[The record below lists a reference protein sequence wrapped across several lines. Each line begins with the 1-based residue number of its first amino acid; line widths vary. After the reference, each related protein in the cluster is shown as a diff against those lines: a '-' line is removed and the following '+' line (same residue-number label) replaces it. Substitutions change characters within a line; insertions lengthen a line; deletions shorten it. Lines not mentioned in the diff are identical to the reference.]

1 MMNILFSLLFMV
13 ESHPKRFIRP
23 ESGIAKHNCTLLPSI
38 IQTHR
43 KKKIALQMLS
53 FCLLCG
59 SFPLKSSPLLFWP
72 LEQQLISKRF
82 FPPKM
87 TFMIA
92 HIDRIPALLSEILLK
107 RVCHMAVHP
116 NPLQAHFPRK
126 NAIEII
132 IDLGG
137 KQQVYDFLH
146 RIYGSTFPHSE
157 FDRKTFRE
165 QVCAELLDVE
175 SENLALYFVK
185 KRNIILFI
193 FEGGKIVQS
202 FFVLLVLEWTELE
215 KNISSIFYYYLNLV
229 DLNHSGT
236 SNPSSPW
243 SDVCQN
249 EKIICLRQ
257 SPLQSLTSRASRVD
271 QTTNFTGRA
280 RTIIWYTNQIISVID
295 SRVWQFSKL
304 MHRPRGCAA
313 SKTSPSLLIIVY

>member
-1 MMNILFSLLFMV
+1 
-13 ESHPKRFIRP
+13 
-23 ESGIAKHNCTLLPSI
+23 
-38 IQTHR
+38 
-43 KKKIALQMLS
+43 
-53 FCLLCG
+53 
-59 SFPLKSSPLLFWP
+59 
-72 LEQQLISKRF
+72 
-82 FPPKM
+82 
-87 TFMIA
+87 MIA

-202 FFVLLVLEWTELE
+202 FSVLLVLE
-215 KNISSIFYYYLNLV
+215 
-229 DLNHSGT
+229 
-236 SNPSSPW
+236 
-243 SDVCQN
+243 
-249 EKIICLRQ
+249 
-257 SPLQSLTSRASRVD
+257 
-271 QTTNFTGRA
+271 
-280 RTIIWYTNQIISVID
+280 
-295 SRVWQFSKL
+295 
-304 MHRPRGCAA
+304 
-313 SKTSPSLLIIVY
+313 